1 MLPIIAATLLSFNSP
16 AAVLSRCALNRD
28 EPAADVLTALKEVE
42 INPLGLPASAADIA
56 GKWELVFSTA
66 AAKLPLIDGYMP
78 NKEVLNWDLDN
89 RQLDLEIETF
99 KLLPNIKVVGKE
111 LSWDERA
118 QTLTYTVEKKQPSKW
133 TLNFLDR
140 ENGVIAARS
149 SVTGLNVIQ
158 RLRGGVREIED
169 MEDWEAAQAEASD
182 KLLVVDF
189 TATWCGPCQ
198 RIAPTY
204 AALAEEYAET
214 ALLVKVDVD
223 NLGELA
229 AELGVTSMPTFLFFR
244 SGEMIDSMRG
254 ADEDGL
260 RMLVAE
266 HAKAPV
272 PA

>member
-1 MLPIIAATLLSFNSP
+1 MSGTICFGGVCIPINAIWP
-16 AAVLSRCALNRD
+16 VI
-28 EPAADVLTALKEVE
+28 V
-42 INPLGLPASAADIA
+42 LGL
-56 GKWELVFSTA
+56 KWLFEKFTGAPQVQNVAL
-66 AAKLPLIDGYMP
+66 
-78 NKEVLNWDLDN
+78 
-89 RQLDLEIETF
+89 
-99 KLLPNIKVVGKE
+99 
-111 LSWDERA
+111 DERPVEE
-118 QTLTYTVEKKQPSKW
+118 LPTVPY
-133 TLNFLDR
+133 
-140 ENGVIAARS
+140 VS
-149 SVTGLNVIQ
+149 S
-158 RLRGGVREIED
+158 D
-169 MEDWEAAQAEASD
+169 EDWEERVA
-182 KLLVVDF
+182 KTKTGRPLVVDF